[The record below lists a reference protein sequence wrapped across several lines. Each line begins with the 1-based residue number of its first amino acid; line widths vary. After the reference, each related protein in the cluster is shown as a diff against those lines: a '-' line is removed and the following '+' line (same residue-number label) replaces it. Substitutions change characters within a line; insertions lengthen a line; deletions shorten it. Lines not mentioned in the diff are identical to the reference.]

1 MRLYRI
7 GRFERGVFAEIGADR
22 RATWQGLAIVVV
34 ASLAG
39 GWHFLWKD
47 GAWHVTDWL
56 LDEGGTAIA
65 ATIAATL
72 LFWAVARIAGGRGSI
87 IALWRGVGAGGPPVR
102 LGTYMYRYS
111 FHDAPEI
118 SAGCSEASPC
128 TVSGSTQLKP
138 NLRSL
143 GCRTKRPT
151 YRWFT
156 VVMTATA
163 TEFSGTYPVSDSRS
177 IRVLCRAH

>member
-47 GAWHVTDWL
+47 GDWHVVDWL

-65 ATIAATL
+65 TSIAAAL
-72 LFWAVARIAGGRGSI
+72 VLWAVARIAGGRGSI
-87 IALWRGVGAGGPPVR
+87 IALWRGVAFAFASIFLGVFGFGAQLVGAALALPFYVR
-102 LGTYMYRYS
+102 AVAETQ
-111 FHDAPEI
+111 
-118 SAGCSEASPC
+118 
-128 TVSGSTQLKP
+128 TVG
-138 NLRSL
+138 
-143 GCRTKRPT
+143 
-151 YRWFT
+151 
-156 VVMTATA
+156 
-163 TEFSGTYPVSDSRS
+163 
-177 IRVLCRAH
+177 IRVGMLAVVVPVMLYAAFFVYYAAFID

>member
-7 GRFERGVFAEIGADR
+7 GRFECGVFAEIGADR

-47 GAWHVTDWL
+47 GDWHVTDWL

-65 ATIAATL
+65 GTIAATL

-87 IALWRGVGAGGPPVR
+87 IALWRGVAFAISPIVLGVLGFDAQLIGAALALPFYVQAVAE
-102 LGTYMYRYS
+102 TQ
-111 FHDAPEI
+111 
-118 SAGCSEASPC
+118 
-128 TVSGSTQLKP
+128 TVG
-138 NLRSL
+138 
-143 GCRTKRPT
+143 
-151 YRWFT
+151 
-156 VVMTATA
+156 
-163 TEFSGTYPVSDSRS
+163 
-177 IRVLCRAH
+177 IRVGILAVALPLVLYAAFFAYYAAFID